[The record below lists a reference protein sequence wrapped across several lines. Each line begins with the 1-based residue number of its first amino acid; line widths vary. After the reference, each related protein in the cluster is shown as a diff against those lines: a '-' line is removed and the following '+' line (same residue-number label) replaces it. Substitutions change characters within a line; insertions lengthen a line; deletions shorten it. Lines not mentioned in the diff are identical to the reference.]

1 MPIFKEKMK
10 SLNMGRHERMLGMKQ
25 KQAITKELKTR
36 YNKARKKEKT
46 KILDEFT
53 ALTKYNRCYASC
65 ILKTKKEK
73 VIGYIRTG
81 GKKIKYVL
89 EKKKKKK
96 RVKARIYDYDVFL
109 ALRKIWTIFDFICSK
124 RLKPFMAEAI
134 KKLTKHKEIDL
145 IPSVRQKLLKISAS
159 TIDRLLK
166 PEKDRYRLG
175 KGRSG
180 TKPGSL
186 LKKAIPIRTFADWD
200 EKKPGYIEADLV
212 GHDGGNGSGDFAQS
226 LNFVDIL
233 TGWDESAACINK
245 AQVHVFEAIKTAS
258 ARFPFAIAGIDS
270 DNGSE
275 FINAHMLRYCIENKI
290 TFTRSRAYKKNDS
303 CYVEQK
309 NYSIVRRAVGY
320 LRYDT
325 QQEVDIL
332 NELYTYLG
340 QYTNYF
346 MPAQKLMS
354 KTRKGSKV
362 TKKYDEAKTPYRRV
376 LEYSDIDDKI
386 KARLEKQYDSLNPAD
401 LKRKISALQDKL
413 LKLSVLKQKVGKDLS
428 VDEKSY
434 EYILT

>member
-1 MPIFKEKMK
+1 M
-10 SLNMGRHERMLGMKQ
+10 RHRKTMTAEVQERYRK
-25 KQAITKELKTR
+25 ATKKD
-36 YNKARKKEKT
+36 KG
-46 KILDEFT
+46 KILDEFSAT
-53 ALTKYNRCYASC
+53 TSYNRIYAVRIFRLSPGRT
-65 ILKTKKEK
+65 IGYSKIGGRKVKY
-73 VIGYIRTG
+73 VIGKA
-81 GKKIKYVL
+81 KKV
-89 EKKKKKK
+89 K
-96 RVKARIYDYDVFL
+96 RVRNKIYTYDVFL
-109 ALRKIWTIFDFICSK
+109 ALKKIWAIFDFICS
-124 RLKPFMAEAI
+124 RLLRPFMAEAI
-134 KKLTKHKEIDL
+134 EKLTKHKEIDL
-145 IPSVRQKLLKISAS
+145 IPSVKQKLLKISAS

-233 TGWDESAACINK
+233 TGWDESAVCINK
-245 AQVHVFEAIKTAS
+245 AQVHVFSAIKTAS

-303 CYVEQK
+303 CFVEQK

-320 LRYDT
+320 LRYDSIA
-325 QQEVDIL
+325 EVDIL
-332 NELYTYLG
+332 NELYIYLG
-340 QYTNYF
+340 CYTNF
-346 MPAQKLMS
+346 FQPVVKLVS
-354 KTRKGSKV
+354 KTRTGSKV

-376 LEYSDIDDKI
+376 LVCSDIDDKI
-386 KARLEKQYDSLNPAD
+386 KARLEKQYDSLNPAE
-401 LKRKISALQDKL
+401 LKRKIANLQDRL
-413 LKLSVLKQKVGKDLS
+413 LKLNSLKQKVGKDLL
-428 VDEKSY
+428 VDEKPY
-434 EYILT
+434 EYTLT